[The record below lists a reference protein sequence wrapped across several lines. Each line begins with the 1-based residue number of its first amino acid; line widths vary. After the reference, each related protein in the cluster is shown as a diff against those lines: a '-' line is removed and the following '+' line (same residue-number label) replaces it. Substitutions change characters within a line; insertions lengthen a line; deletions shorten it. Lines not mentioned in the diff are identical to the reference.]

1 MQVNKSSQRRG
12 FLQAL
17 SLLVVSFILIV
28 MLAACNG
35 ATVTVVPT
43 SATTA
48 LASAGA
54 TTINVA
60 TVGSGNNQAGFQ
72 QAAAAAPTGAV
83 NTSQAQAAPVSAD
96 QQESQTVIGVVQ
108 KINPAVVTVYNKVA
122 HPATTGN
129 NLFPGQPNRNRNGTP
144 TPIPDSSGNGN
155 GNGITNS
162 PITQGIGS
170 GVIFDSKGYIVTNAH
185 VVDGAQEVDVAY
197 NDGKQLVKATI
208 VGVDKTGDIAVLKV
222 EGALPAVASFGD
234 SSKLQV
240 GQTVVAIGAAL
251 GNFRNSVSKGVVSG
265 LSRTINEIGGSDV
278 YIQTDTAINHGNSG
292 GPLLD
297 LNGNIIGINT
307 AVLRT
312 TPGIGSGSDAVAEG
326 LGFAIPSNTVKYI
339 TDQLISNGKVVRPY
353 FGIRYQ
359 MITPALAGTLIQ
371 NGQTVPQAEG
381 AWISNGSGSNQP
393 GVEAGGPADKAGL
406 KENDVI
412 TAIDGTTLNDNH
424 PLTSVLENYKPGDT
438 VKLTVQRGS
447 QTLTLTLTLATRPD
461 ITN

>member
-1 MQVNKSSQRRG
+1 MQANISSRRRG

-28 MLAACNG
+28 MLAACNA
-35 ATVTVVPT
+35 ATVTTVPT

-48 LASAGA
+48 PASASA
-54 TTINVA
+54 TTTSVA
-60 TVGSGNNQAGFQ
+60 TAGSSNNQGGFQ
-72 QAAAAAPTGAV
+72 QAAATAPTVAV

-96 QQESQTVIGVVQ
+96 QQESQTVVGVVQ
-108 KINPAVVTVYNKVA
+108 KVNPAVVTVYNKVA
-122 HPATTGN
+122 HPATSN
-129 NLFPGQPNRNRNGTP
+129 NLLPGQPNRNRPTP
-144 TPIPDSSGNGN
+144 TPLPGGNGS
-155 GNGITNS
+155 GSVNS

-222 EGALPAVASFGD
+222 DGALPAVASFGD

-240 GQTVVAIGAAL
+240 GQTVIAIGAAL

-265 LSRTINEIGGSDV
+265 LSRTIDEIGGSDV
-278 YIQTDTAINHGNSG
+278 YVQTDTAINHGNSG

-359 MITPALAGTLIQ
+359 MITPAYAGTLTQ
-371 NGQTVPQAEG
+371 NGQSVPQAEG

-461 ITN
+461 ATN